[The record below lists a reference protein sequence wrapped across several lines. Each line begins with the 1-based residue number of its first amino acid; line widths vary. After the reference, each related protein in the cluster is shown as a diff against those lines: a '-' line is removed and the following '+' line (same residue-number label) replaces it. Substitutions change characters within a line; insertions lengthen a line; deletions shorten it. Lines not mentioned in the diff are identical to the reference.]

1 MFIRSVTGASH
12 SYRPSRIRDDGDDA
26 CTPFQQYDRN
36 AVQSRSVSAML
47 RLMRL
52 KGFLSSDH
60 RNCERLRN
68 VFSSDPEDLHD
79 AKTQELIL
87 TLDAHGRK
95 SAELHSA
102 SIFPDIFGP
111 LFDSDIKQ
119 YFNGKRF
126 RGQWTKQRQIPT
138 CGTLLE
144 KQSNKNATETAK
156 LSKNPRKAL
165 TDRRHTVTKLMT
177 SLTLAEHSAIAS
189 GDYEGVENAR
199 KRWTTLHSARHLMSP
214 YSDAY
219 RGTDSYVRHAK
230 KSQILAALNLDKL
243 QEDRGAVEADTPA
256 INRGTGR
263 KSVSL
268 FYDYSFSPYASVLV
282 DMMNYV

>member
-1 MFIRSVTGASH
+1 MLIIRLVKGLNVAMLPYLETAGAWLLDVARARMLIRSVTGASH

-79 AKTQELIL
+79 SKTQELIL
-87 TLDAHGRK
+87 TIDAHGRK

-102 SIFPDIFGP
+102 SIFPDIFGR
-111 LFDSDIKQ
+111 LSDSDIKK

-126 RGQWTKQRQIPT
+126 RGQWTRQRQIPT
-138 CGTLLE
+138 CGTLME
-144 KQSNKNATETAK
+144 NQSNKNAIETAK

-165 TDRRHTVTKLMT
+165 TDRRHPVTKLMT

-189 GDYEGVENAR
+189 GDYEGAEMHGRGGQRYILLV
-199 KRWTTLHSARHLMSP
+199 TLC
-214 YSDAY
+214 
-219 RGTDSYVRHAK
+219 
-230 KSQILAALNLDKL
+230 ILI
-243 QEDRGAVEADTPA
+243 QTP
-256 INRGTGR
+256 TGGR
-263 KSVSL
+263 T
-268 FYDYSFSPYASVLV
+268 A
-282 DMMNYV
+282 M